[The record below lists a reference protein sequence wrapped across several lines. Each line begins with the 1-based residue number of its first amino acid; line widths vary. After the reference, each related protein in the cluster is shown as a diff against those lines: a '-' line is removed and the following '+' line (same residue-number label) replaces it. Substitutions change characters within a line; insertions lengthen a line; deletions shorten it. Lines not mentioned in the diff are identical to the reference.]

1 MLVALQRNFS
11 AAAEE
16 KLSVREGYSVLWYK
30 LKTWYGGEEA
40 LVKEIRRTVPPYMY
54 EDVFVIYNER
64 NLRRQQRSIIEQEIL
79 FDGCVFLTCKETE
92 PLFRR
97 LEKIPAVSRLIATG
111 YLSMFPLMEKDARFL
126 EAISGTDHIVRA
138 SYVLRESEDSYLYRV
153 YGPLEYLADS
163 IEKIRFSSR
172 CAKTRRRLWGE
183 DTVIPLGILAKEDVA
198 QPVLYHG
205 REMMLEPPGVSDAG
219 HYMLLEIGKD
229 AEGKN
234 TYRCRESVTI
244 LPRGE
249 TMSAASGHAGVES
262 VDAGSGKVPVAV

>member
-1 MLVALQRNFS
+1 M
-11 AAAEE
+11 
-16 KLSVREGYSVLWYK
+16 LWYK
-30 LKTWYGGEEA
+30 LKTWRGGEEA

-54 EDVFVIYNER
+54 EDVFVLYNER

-79 FDGCVFLTCKETE
+79 FDGCVFLTCKEAE
-92 PLFRR
+92 PLLGR
-97 LEKIPAVSRLIATG
+97 LEKIPAVSRLIAAG

-126 EAISGTDHIVRA
+126 EALSGNDHIVRA
-138 SYVLRESEDSYLYRV
+138 SYVLRESDDSSLYRV
-153 YGPLEYLADS
+153 CGPLEYLADS

-183 DTVIPLGILAKEDVA
+183 DTVIPLGIMTKEDVV

-205 REMMLEPPGVSDAG
+205 KEMLLKPPGAG
-219 HYMLLEIGKD
+219 HYMLLEIRKD

-249 TMSAASGHAGVES
+249 GSLITPAHAGIETAGAASAGAV
-262 VDAGSGKVPVAV
+262 SGRAPAAV